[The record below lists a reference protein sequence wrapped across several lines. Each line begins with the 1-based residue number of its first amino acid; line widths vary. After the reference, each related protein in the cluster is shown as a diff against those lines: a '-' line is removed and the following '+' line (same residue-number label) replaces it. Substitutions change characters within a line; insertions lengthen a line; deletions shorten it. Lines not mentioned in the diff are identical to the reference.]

1 MPRAWFVCEGCGRE
15 EPAVELY
22 RCPACGGELALH
34 YDYAAVRRSGAFA
47 AHWEE
52 GGSLWRRF
60 AALLPQEDPGRIVS
74 LEEGSTP
81 LVRSDRLAARLGVKA
96 LHFKLESCNPT
107 GSFKDRQI
115 SVAMSKARE
124 LRRDRFGAA
133 SSGNVGVALSAY
145 AARAGARACV
155 WVSSSVAAAKRQQI
169 QVYGARLFLTP
180 ENAPENMAANYAF
193 YTGMQAFCLARGMV
207 PMVTARSVNP
217 YAIEGAKTVAF
228 EVVASLGRV
237 PDRFFAP
244 VGGGGLFG
252 SSWKGFR
259 ELTQVGLAERVP
271 VMEGTQMLKGH
282 VPVDHLDD
290 PAYDSPI
297 YYRPL
302 DGRWAWRA
310 MQATGGRLRLAAS
323 EAIRAAQADL
333 ARQEGIFA
341 EPQGVTAYA
350 GLLQAWREGAIRA
363 DEIVVCVITGTG
375 LKDMAAA
382 AEICADPG
390 YPQPQR
396 VRSLDESAPLIQP

>member
-1 MPRAWFVCEGCGRE
+1 MPRVWFVCEGCGRE
-15 EPAVELY
+15 APAVELY
-22 RCPACGGELALH
+22 GCPACGGELALR
-34 YDYAAVRRSGAFA
+34 YDYAALRRSGAFA
-47 AHWEE
+47 ARWQES
-52 GGSLWRRF
+52 GGLWRRF
-60 AALLPQEDPGRIVS
+60 GSLLPQEDEARIVS

-81 LVRSDRLAARLGVKA
+81 LLRSDRLAARLGVKA

-124 LRRDRFGAA
+124 LGRDRFGTA

-145 AARAGARACV
+145 AARADARAYV

-180 ENAPENMAANYAF
+180 ENTPENMAANSAF

-217 YAIEGAKTVAF
+217 YAIEGAKTVAY

-237 PDRFFAP
+237 PDRYFAP

-259 ELTQVGLAERVP
+259 ELVQLGLAERVP

-282 VPVDHLDD
+282 VPVDHLED
-290 PAYDSPI
+290 PTYDSPTF
-297 YYRPL
+297 YRPL
-302 DGRWAWRA
+302 DGRWAWQA
-310 MQATGGRLRLAAS
+310 MQATGGRLRMADPR
-323 EAIRAAQADL
+323 AIRAAQADL

-341 EPQGVTAYA
+341 EPQGITAYA
-350 GLLQAWREGAIRA
+350 GLLRAWREGALRP
-363 DEIVVCVITGTG
+363 DEVVVCVITGIG

-382 AEICADPG
+382 AELCADPAH
-390 YPQPQR
+390 PQPHP
-396 VRSLDESAPLIQP
+396 VHSLAESAPFLQP

>member
-1 MPRAWFVCEGCGRE
+1 MPRVWFVCEGCGRE
-15 EPAVELY
+15 EPAAERY
-22 RCPACGGELALH
+22 RCPSCGGELALR
-34 YDYAAVRRSGAFA
+34 YDYATLRRSGAFA
-47 AHWEE
+47 ARWKEA
-52 GGSLWRRF
+52 GSLWRRF
-60 AALLPQEDPGRIVS
+60 GSLLPLEDEARIVS

-81 LVRSDRLAARLGVKA
+81 LVRSDRLAVRLGVKA

-124 LRRDRFGAA
+124 LGRDRFGTA

-145 AARAGARACV
+145 AARAGARATV

-180 ENAPENMAANYAF
+180 ENTPENMAANYAF

-207 PMVTARSVNP
+207 PMVTARAVNP
-217 YAIEGAKTVAF
+217 YAIEGAKTVSF
-228 EVVASLGRV
+228 EVVASLGQV
-237 PDRFFAP
+237 PDRYFAP

-259 ELTQVGLAERVP
+259 ELTQLGLAERIP

-282 VPVDHLDD
+282 VPVDRLDD
-290 PAYDSPI
+290 PAYDSPT

-302 DGRWAWRA
+302 DGRWAWQA
-310 MQATGGRLRLAAS
+310 MQATGGCLRLADP

-341 EPQGVTAYA
+341 EPQGITAYA
-350 GLLQAWREGAIRA
+350 GLLQAWREGALRA
-363 DEIVVCVITGTG
+363 DDVVACVITGIG

-382 AEICADPG
+382 AELCTAPS
-390 YPQPQR
+390 YPPPQH
-396 VRSLDESAPLIQP
+396 VRSLHESAPLMEL